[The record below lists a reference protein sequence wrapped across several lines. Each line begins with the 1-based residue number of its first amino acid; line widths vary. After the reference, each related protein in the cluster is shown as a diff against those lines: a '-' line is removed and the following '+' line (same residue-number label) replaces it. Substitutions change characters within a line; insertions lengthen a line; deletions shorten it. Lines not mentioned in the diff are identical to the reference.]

1 MLAIDVQTEGTG
13 SASGGTFGG
22 SSKSRKHSS
31 RIEFNFELTMQRFL
45 RDLSY
50 FDRHAVASQA
60 VSACLEMISGFT
72 SGSGSSSAYLPVLEH
87 LSFLFD
93 LFEVSLSIS
102 GLIDLC
108 LQLLKGKTQF
118 SCHEIANAEFSEL
131 FFRTPRSGVIVGSA
145 QLRSESRL
153 RHQPRPVRSGSFA
166 SLPLLSAAFAGID
179 SNRI

>member
-1 MLAIDVQTEGTG
+1 VGKAREEARHSVKKISKEVCRLFHKKLAIDVQTEGTG
-13 SASGGTFGG
+13 SGSGGTFGG

-45 RDLSY
+45 SLSY

-108 LQLLKGKTQF
+108 LQLLKGKT
-118 SCHEIANAEFSEL
+118 
-131 FFRTPRSGVIVGSA
+131 
-145 QLRSESRL
+145 
-153 RHQPRPVRSGSFA
+153 
-166 SLPLLSAAFAGID
+166 
-179 SNRI
+179 